1 MQTKNNLHTTLKKIN
16 EVIIDQKQELIQ
28 TIKVEKSIKYPNLIQ
43 SNSQE
48 LSNWREKLVNVYAEA
63 ILLKKQESIV
73 LLNDWGRETAD
84 LLIAIQFPLDLAIE
98 EIKFYRDV
106 IGDIIKEQAKADSL
120 SLDEFYEL
128 LSSFDHVVDH
138 AIHLISV
145 FYMKKYSTN
154 IQSAK
159 NAVDELSVPIV
170 NVSEKIGVLPLIG
183 DLDTQ
188 RAQILMDVA
197 LTKSAECAYEYLII
211 DLSGVPVIDTMV
223 ANQIFKVLDALQ
235 LLGVETKLS
244 GIRPEIAQ
252 TMISLGLDF
261 KETKSF
267 SSLHLALE
275 FIGFEQKNL
284 G

>member
-1 MQTKNNLHTTLKKIN
+1 MQTENKLNITLKKIN
-16 EVIIDQKQELIQ
+16 KEIIDQKQELIQ
-28 TIKVEKSIKYPNLIQ
+28 AIKGEKGIKYPNFNQ
-43 SNSQE
+43 SNSGE

-63 ILLKKQESIV
+63 ILLEKQESIV
-73 LLNDWGRETAD
+73 FLNSWGRETAD
-84 LLIAIQFPLDLAIE
+84 LLIAIQFPLDLAMK
-98 EIKFYRDV
+98 EIKFYRDK
-106 IGDIIKEQAKADSL
+106 IGGIIKEQAKAASL

-188 RAQILMDVA
+188 RAQVLMDVA

-223 ANQIFKVLDALQ
+223 AHQIFKVLDALQ

-261 KETKSF
+261 KDAKSF
-267 SSLHLALE
+267 SSLHLALKY
-275 FIGFEQKNL
+275 IGFEQIN
-284 G
+284 GG